1 MHQRR
6 GKTYRAG
13 PMDGPDRI
21 NTRSLAAF
29 FEEAATQ
36 VEEPF
41 YFEQLADYFR
51 NHYSPKK
58 GLDSP
63 IKVLGL

>member
-1 MHQRR
+1 MQRP

-21 NTRSLAAF
+21 STFALCKF
-29 FEEAATQ
+29 FEEAAEQ
-36 VEEPF
+36 VDDPF

-58 GLDSP
+58 GLEKP
-63 IKVLGL
+63 TRVLGL